1 MHEEIMSVQPKFE
14 NVFPVTENSFPIV
27 FRLEGLHPKD
37 IWRILMHDR
46 RRGGDLSHVD
56 PAATPF
62 NERLLGEP
70 DWDLRIKSEIR
81 AAQEGN
87 FAEKIR
93 ALEAKSRKKDAEK
106 FKVLGLS
113 DPWNSC
119 SDGPLREGIITV
131 NKDWFGGAGIAK
143 WDKGKVAEFKAR
155 AMDFLQESFPNGQ
168 LRYASGHADEEAFHI
183 HFVVAVWREKVS
195 KHSGRQLL
203 LQASANPLIAR
214 YETAQDLAGEAFAP
228 LGITRGE
235 RRAEAARAAK
245 AAGQRPPEKRAHV
258 PPSQWRTKLLADAQ
272 ADAVQVLSV
281 AQEGAREAVGEA
293 RDLGEK
299 VIRKARKRAVKEARL
314 RREAAD
320 RDVKRLER
328 GKVALTETVA
338 HLRDEADAARDAC
351 EQTWGEV
358 AALRDRAAEVT
369 EEIQGTTAELRL
381 VRSEIAEEREY
392 RERFRKGKEE
402 AERARDKAR
411 AEALV
416 AEGDSLE
423 QKEMAR
429 ELREKLR
436 LVQERALEEERGWE
450 LKRER
455 VGSELALEEEKL
467 GLVQA
472 LVVEEEKNLAMV
484 RQEVGAITDRMT
496 EEKNTL
502 RAVENDRKD
511 GEKRLAEARRQVEA
525 TKVVV
530 AAVEEGL
537 EAVCAGTLAFSEQEN
552 KVNWGENAPQDVEER
567 KQVGSRLKPGLPLIT
582 KIAAM
587 AARVVKKRLAVERER
602 LRGDLAFVSGLRA
615 QLSEAQ
621 AERLSGIGDR
631 HGFDKG
637 IR

>member
-1 MHEEIMSVQPKFE
+1 MRK
-14 NVFPVTENSFPIV
+14 
-27 FRLEGLHPKD
+27 
-37 IWRILMHDR
+37 
-46 RRGGDLSHVD
+46 
-56 PAATPF
+56 
-62 NERLLGEP
+62 
-70 DWDLRIKSEIR
+70 
-81 AAQEGN
+81 
-87 FAEKIR
+87 KIR
-93 ALEAKSRKKDAEK
+93 ALEAKSRKKEAAK
-106 FKVLGLS
+106 VKVLGLS
-113 DPWNSC
+113 DPWNAC
-119 SDGPLREGIITV
+119 SEGPLREGIITV
-131 NKDWFGGAGIAK
+131 NKHWFGGAGIAK

-155 AMDFLQESFPNGQ
+155 AMDFLQESFPDGQ

-245 AAGQRPPEKRAHV
+245 AAGQQPPEKRAHV

-293 RDLGEK
+293 RGLGEK

-314 RREAAD
+314 RREEAD

-338 HLRDEADAARDAC
+338 HLRDEADAALDVC

-381 VRSEIAEEREY
+381 MRSAIAEEREY
-392 RERFRKGKEE
+392 RERFRKEKEE

-416 AEGDSLE
+416 AEGDSVK

-467 GLVQA
+467 RSVQA
-472 LVVEEEKNLAMV
+472 LVVKEEKNLAMV
-484 RQEVGAITDRMT
+484 RREVGAITDRMT
-496 EEKNTL
+496 EAKNTL
-502 RAVENDRKD
+502 RAVENDRKE

-552 KVNWGENAPQDVEER
+552 KVKWGENAPQDVEER
-567 KQVGSRLKPGLPLIT
+567 KQLVARLKPGLELI
-582 KIAAM
+582 KGIAAM
-587 AARVVKKRLAVERER
+587 AAGVVKKLLAVERER
-602 LRGDLAFVSGLRA
+602 LKEDLAFVSGLRA

-621 AERLSGIGDR
+621 AERLSGIEDR
-631 HGFDKG
+631 HGFDKETK
-637 IR
+637 

>member
-1 MHEEIMSVQPKFE
+1 MSVQPKFE
-14 NVFPVTENSFPIV
+14 NVFPVSENRFPIV

-70 DWDLRIKSEIR
+70 DWDKKLKSEIR
-81 AAQEGN
+81 AAQEAN

-106 FKVLGLS
+106 VKVLGLS

-119 SDGPLREGIITV
+119 SEGPLREGIITV
-131 NKDWFGGAGIAK
+131 NKNWFGGAGIAK

-155 AMDFLQESFPNGQ
+155 AMDFLQESFPDGQ

-245 AAGQRPPEKRAHV
+245 AAGQQPPEKRAHV
-258 PPSQWRTKLLADAQ
+258 PPSQWRAKLLADAQ
-272 ADAVQVLSV
+272 AEAAQLLSV

-293 RDLGEK
+293 RGRGEK
-299 VIRKARKRAVKEARL
+299 VIRKARKRAIKEARL

-328 GKVALTETVA
+328 GKAALTETVA
-338 HLRDEADAARDAC
+338 HLCDEADAAWDAC
-351 EQTWGEV
+351 QQTWGEV

-381 VRSEIAEEREY
+381 VRSEIAEEREH
-392 RERFRKGKEE
+392 RERFRKEKEE

-416 AEGDSLE
+416 AEGDSVKKTE
-423 QKEMAR
+423 IAR

-472 LVVEEEKNLAMV
+472 LVVKEEKNLAMV
-484 RQEVGAITDRMT
+484 RREVGVITDRMT
-496 EEKNTL
+496 EAKNTL
-502 RAVENDRKD
+502 RAVVNDRKE

-552 KVNWGENAPQDVEER
+552 KVKWGENAPQDVEER
-567 KQVGSRLKPGLPLIT
+567 KQLVARLKPGLELI
-582 KIAAM
+582 KGIAAM
-587 AARVVKKRLAVERER
+587 AAGVVKKLLAVERER
-602 LRGDLAFVSGLRA
+602 LREDLAFVSGLRA

-621 AERLSGIGDR
+621 AERLSGIEDR
-631 HGFDKG
+631 HGFDKETK
-637 IR
+637 

>member
-1 MHEEIMSVQPKFE
+1 MSVQQKIE
-14 NVFPVTENSFPIV
+14 NIFPITENRFPIV
-27 FRLEGLHPKD
+27 FRLEGLHPRD

-56 PAATPF
+56 PEATRF
-62 NERLLGEP
+62 NEILLGEP
-70 DWDLRIKSEIR
+70 NWDMKLKSEIR

-93 ALEAKSRKKDAEK
+93 ALEAKSRKKDATT
-106 FKVLGLS
+106 VRGLGPS
-113 DPWNSC
+113 NPWNAC
-119 SDGPLREGIITV
+119 SVGPLREGIITV
-131 NKDWFGGAGIAK
+131 NKTWFGGAGIAE
-143 WDKGKVAEFKAR
+143 WDMQKVSDFKEA
-155 AMDFLQESFPNGQ
+155 AVEFLQESFPDGQ
-168 LRYASGHADEEAFHI
+168 LRYASGHADEEAYHI

-195 KHSGRQLL
+195 KNSGRQVL

-214 YETAQDLAGEAFAP
+214 YDTAQDLAGEAFAP

-235 RRAEAARAAK
+235 RRAEAARAVK
-245 AAGQRPPEKRAHV
+245 AAGQQPPEKRVHV

-272 ADAVQVLSV
+272 AEAVQVLSV

-299 VIRKARKRAVKEARL
+299 VIRRARKRAIEEARL

-328 GKVALTETVA
+328 SKLALTETMA
-338 HLRDEADAARDAC
+338 HLGDEADAAWDAC
-351 EQTWGEV
+351 QQTWGEV

-369 EEIQGTTAELRL
+369 EEIDGTTAELRL
-381 VRSEIAEEREY
+381 VRSEIAEEREH
-392 RERFRKGKEE
+392 RERFRKEKEE
-402 AERARDKAR
+402 AERARNKAR

-416 AEGDSLE
+416 AECDSVKK
-423 QKEMAR
+423 KEMAR
-429 ELREKLR
+429 SLREKLR

-467 GLVQA
+467 RLVQA
-472 LVVEEEKNLAMV
+472 LVVKEEKNLAVV
-484 RQEVGAITDRMT
+484 RQQVGVITDRMT
-496 EEKNTL
+496 DAKNTL
-502 RAVENDRKD
+502 RAVVNDRQEE
-511 GEKRLAEARRQVEA
+511 EKRLAEARREVEA
-525 TKVVV
+525 TEVVV

-537 EAVCAGTLAFSEQEN
+537 EAVCSGALTFSPSESRV
-552 KVNWGENAPQDVEER
+552 KWGENAPQDVEER
-567 KQVGSRLKPGLPLIT
+567 KQVGLRLKPGLPLIT

-587 AARVVKKRLAVERER
+587 AAGVVKKLLAVERER

-621 AERLSGIGDR
+621 AERLSGIENR
-631 HGFDKG
+631 HGFD
-637 IR
+637 

>member
-1 MHEEIMSVQPKFE
+1 MRK
-14 NVFPVTENSFPIV
+14 
-27 FRLEGLHPKD
+27 
-37 IWRILMHDR
+37 
-46 RRGGDLSHVD
+46 
-56 PAATPF
+56 
-62 NERLLGEP
+62 
-70 DWDLRIKSEIR
+70 
-81 AAQEGN
+81 
-87 FAEKIR
+87 KIR
-93 ALEAKSRKKDAEK
+93 ALEAKSRKKEAAK
-106 FKVLGLS
+106 VKVLGLS
-113 DPWNSC
+113 DPWNAC
-119 SDGPLREGIITV
+119 SEGPLREGIITV
-131 NKDWFGGAGIAK
+131 NKHWFGGAGIAK

-155 AMDFLQESFPNGQ
+155 AMDFLQESFPDGQ

-245 AAGQRPPEKRAHV
+245 AAGQQPPEKRAHV

-293 RDLGEK
+293 RGLGEK

-314 RREAAD
+314 RKEAAD

-328 GKVALTETVA
+328 VKVALTETVA
-338 HLRDEADAARDAC
+338 HLRDEADATWDAC
-351 EQTWGEV
+351 QQTWGEV
-358 AALRDRAAEVT
+358 AAMRDRAVEVAEKIEGAT
-369 EEIQGTTAELRL
+369 EELRL
-381 VRSEIAEEREY
+381 VWAEIGEESARWKRVQVE
-392 RERFRKGKEE
+392 KEE

-416 AEGDSLE
+416 AEGDSVK

-467 GLVQA
+467 RSVQA
-472 LVVEEEKNLAMV
+472 LVVKEEKNLAMV
-484 RQEVGAITDRMT
+484 RREVGAITDRMT
-496 EEKNTL
+496 EAKNTL
-502 RAVENDRKD
+502 RAVENDRKE

-552 KVNWGENAPQDVEER
+552 KVKWGENAPQDVEER
-567 KQVGSRLKPGLPLIT
+567 KQLVARLKPGLELI
-582 KIAAM
+582 KGIAAM
-587 AARVVKKRLAVERER
+587 AAGVVKKLLAVERER
-602 LRGDLAFVSGLRA
+602 LKEDLAFVSGLRA